1 MNEYLKAK
9 LSNLPLE
16 QDCYLMKDRYGTI
29 IYVGKAKKLKNR
41 VNSYFT
47 GAHNYKT
54 TKLVS
59 EIADF
64 DFIVTA
70 SEKEALVLEINLIK
84 KHRPKYNIQFI
95 DSSSYPYIKL
105 SKDKAPTLSIARDAK
120 KDRRSTYFGPFPDA
134 FAARQTIKMLQQLYP
149 LRRCKNMPDKVCLY
163 YHMGSCLGPCEYDIP
178 EETYMEMRSQI
189 ARFLNGDTSDIIR
202 QLETKMNEQS
212 ENLEFERARE
222 TYELIQSIRHIS
234 DKQQIQHSDKD
245 NMDVFAYAADK
256 GYLAVQGFFIR
267 RGVVLEKEFK
277 LMPLYG
283 EAEEEFI
290 SFIMQYYQANPDPK
304 LLVIPQECDDA
315 LLAEVISAPVFR
327 PVKGYRKKLI
337 DMAVNNARTQ
347 LNLKFEVMDS
357 QSRVTEE
364 SWQKLSEKLN
374 KEIHRVELFDNS
386 HISGSFTVAACVVY
400 EDGSPLKNE
409 YRLYKLHTGNND
421 FESMKEV
428 MYRRY
433 FRLLSE
439 GNRMPDCIL
448 VDGGAPQIRA
458 AREIM
463 DSLGLDITLC
473 GLAKDDH
480 HQTSSL
486 VNDQLEEL
494 PVERDSSLFFLLTR
508 MQDEVHRVAVSY
520 HQKLRKKAQTRSILD
535 EVEGI
540 GEVRNNKL
548 LKHFRN
554 FRGVKEAT
562 LEQLKE
568 VLPAEVAESL
578 YQILHEW
585 NQSDMV

>member
-16 QDCYLMKDRYGTI
+16 PGCYLMKDRYGTI

-178 EETYMEMRSQI
+178 EETYKEMRSQI

-327 PVKGYRKKLI
+327 PVKGYRKKLV

-364 SWQKLSEKLN
+364 SWQKLSEMLN

-439 GNRMPDCIL
+439 DNRMPDCIL

-540 GEVRNNKL
+540 GEVRKKKL